1 MTNTI
6 YINGTN
12 RQSESAYPMQDL
24 LDQIAALSDW
34 SDTTEYEDFEA
45 HEVLTSIA
53 EELGLDPNQYETYDD
68 LDNAVQDLTY
78 EEFVEG
84 IRMHSKTGELI
95 RISTMSGKL
104 DGFHSISTSVLLNPR
119 CQARQKCKDNICSK
133 CYASATIQR
142 YTNLGK
148 VLEQN
153 TKALSTRVLKSRDL
167 PYINDRHF
175 RLEAFGDLNNEIQFI
190 NYIRLCEKNP
200 DTNFALWTKNY
211 DIVESVLKFMK
222 KPENL
227 IIIMSSTRINKKED
241 LSTFPHAD
249 KVFTVYDLDGIHEQN
264 IKINCG
270 STSCKDCMLCY
281 TKNSVTEINE
291 LLKSDQ
297 QKLKRRQKRDS
308 K

>member
-1 MTNTI
+1 MNTI
-6 YINGTN
+6 YINGIN
-12 RQSESAYPMQDL
+12 RQSEKAYPIQDL

-34 SDTTEYEDFEA
+34 SDKTEYEGFEA
-45 HEVLTSIA
+45 YEVLTSIA

-68 LDNAVQDLTY
+68 LDNAVQDLVY
-78 EEFVEG
+78 EKFVED
-84 IRMHSKTGELI
+84 IKAHSKTGELI

-119 CQARQKCKDNICSK
+119 CQARQKCADNICSK

-142 YTNLGK
+142 HTNLDK

-153 TKALSTRVLKSRDL
+153 TKALSTRVLKARDL
-167 PYINDRHF
+167 PHINDRYF

-190 NYIRLCEKNP
+190 NYIKLCEKNP
-200 DTNFALWTKNY
+200 ETNFALWTKNY
-211 DIVESVLKFMK
+211 DIVESVLKFMD

-227 IIIMSSTRINKKED
+227 IIVMSSTRINKKED
-241 LSTFPHAD
+241 LALFPHAD
-249 KVFTVYDLDGIHEQN
+249 KIFTVYDLDGIHEQN

-270 STSCKDCMLCY
+270 GTSCKDCMLCY

-297 QKLKRRQKRDS
+297 QKLKRMQKRAS